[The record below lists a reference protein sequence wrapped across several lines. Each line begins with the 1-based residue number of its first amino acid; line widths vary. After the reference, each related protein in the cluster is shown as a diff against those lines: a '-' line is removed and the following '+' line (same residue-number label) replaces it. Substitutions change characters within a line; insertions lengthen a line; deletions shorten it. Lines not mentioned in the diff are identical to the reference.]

1 MTGLFSPR
9 HGAVEI
15 SPVMPTSPEAEAVLR
30 EYYREVVSRYL
41 KRDARPQEVAAA
53 MDQEPSADL
62 VAPTGLMVLASVDGK
77 AVGCGGVRFVSPS
90 VAELTRVYVSATA
103 RRSGAGTAIVTSLED
118 RARDEGATTMRL
130 DTRRDL
136 LEAQQLYRRLGYA
149 EVEPFN
155 QEPYAH
161 HWFAKHL

>member
-1 MTGLFSPR
+1 MTGFGS
-9 HGAVEI
+9 HSHAVEI
-15 SPVMPTSPEAEAVLR
+15 ATVMPASPEAEAMLSK
-30 EYYREVVSRYL
+30 YYREVVGRYL
-41 KRDARPQEVAAA
+41 KRDARPEEVAAA

-62 VAPTGLMVLASVDGK
+62 VAPTGLMVLASVGGQT
-77 AVGCGGVRFVSPS
+77 VGCGGVRFVSPS
-90 VAELTRVYVSATA
+90 VAELTRVYVRAAT
-103 RRSGAGTAIVTSLED
+103 RRSGAGTAIVTCLED
-118 RARDEGATTMRL
+118 RAREEGATTMRL

-136 LEAQQLYRRLGYA
+136 LEARALYRRLGYA